1 MYLNKINQ
9 QKLINKMSNWQRT
22 QWSKANYPDSK
33 EELEK
38 YIKMKKPGGVGVI

>member
-9 QKLINKMSNWQRT
+9 QKLVNKMSNWQRQ
-22 QWSKANYPDSK
+22 QWNNADCPVSK

-38 YIKMKKPGGVGVI
+38 FIKMKKPGGIGTI